1 MRARRR
7 NVPEEEHLMSAPKH
21 GMTHCVSEWSFA
33 SGRPYADPFNE
44 IEVEALFR
52 GPQGQ
57 TWRVPAY
64 WAGGQEWRVRFA
76 PPEEGRYT
84 YTTLCSDPTNAD
96 LHGQEGTLVAHP
108 YTGHNPLLQHGPL
121 RVSATC
127 RTLEYADGTPFFW
140 LGDTWWMALCQ
151 RLRWP
156 DEFQL
161 LVADRVAK
169 GFSVIQIVAGLYP
182 DMPAFDPRGYNEA
195 GHPWEADYARLNPA
209 YWEMADLRLGYLV
222 QAGLLPM
229 IVGCWGYH
237 LLWLGEEAMKKHWR
251 NLIARYGAY
260 PVVWCL
266 AGEGAMPY
274 YASRDKVVDKAQ
286 QIRGWTELARFVREL
301 DPYHHPITIH
311 PTDSARTQIE
321 DEALLDLDMLQTGHG
336 GWESVPNT
344 VEKVRA
350 AVARTPTLPVIEG
363 EVNYEGIME
372 SSREEVQ
379 RLLFWS
385 CLLNGAAG
393 YTYGANGLWQLNRP
407 EQPYGASPHGASW
420 GDTPW
425 QEAYRLPG
433 SMQLGLG
440 KRLLQR
446 WEWWRFLP
454 HPEWVEPRAAAP
466 DYLRGY
472 AAGIPGMVRVF
483 YFARPLAPW
492 SAPVH
497 LHELEKD
504 VTYRAFFWD
513 PSHGREY
520 PVGLVRGP
528 EPWRVPQPPIMRD
541 WVLVLE
547 QAT

>member
-1 MRARRR
+1 
-7 NVPEEEHLMSAPKH
+7 MSAPKH
-21 GMTHCVSEWSFA
+21 GITHGVSEWSFA

-84 YTTLCSDPTNAD
+84 YTTRCSDPTNAD

-108 YTGHNPLLQHGPL
+108 YAGHNPLLQHGPL
-121 RVSATC
+121 RVSADR
-127 RTLEYADGTPFFW
+127 RTLECADGTPFFW

-237 LLWLGEEAMKKHWR
+237 LLWLGEERMKKHWR

-286 QIRGWTELARFVREL
+286 QIRGWTALARYVRAL

-336 GWESVPNT
+336 GGESVPNT

-350 AVARTPTLPVIEG
+350 AVAHTPTLPVIEG

-379 RLLFWS
+379 RLMFWS

-433 SMQLGLG
+433 STQLGLG

-446 WEWWRFLP
+446 WEWWRFQP

-466 DYLRGY
+466 DYLRGH
-472 AAGIPGMVRVF
+472 AAGIPGVVRVF
-483 YFARPLAPW
+483 YFARPLVPW
-492 SAPVH
+492 SAPVY
-497 LHELEKD
+497 LHALEED

-520 PVGLVRGP
+520 PAGLVRGP

-547 QAT
+547 KDE